1 MLYIFPQFGNT
12 PLIFAAKQKK
22 LDVVKTLVGN
32 GHADVNV
39 AEEVSACIV
48 IIIHSYCDAA
58 PLSPR
63 KPIGLLFSLP
73 FRTMDKR

>member
-1 MLYIFPQFGNT
+1 ME
-12 PLIFAAKQKK
+12 
-22 LDVVKTLVGN
+22 N

-39 AEEVSACIV
+39 AEEVSVCIV
-48 IIIHSYCDAA
+48 IIVNCDAA